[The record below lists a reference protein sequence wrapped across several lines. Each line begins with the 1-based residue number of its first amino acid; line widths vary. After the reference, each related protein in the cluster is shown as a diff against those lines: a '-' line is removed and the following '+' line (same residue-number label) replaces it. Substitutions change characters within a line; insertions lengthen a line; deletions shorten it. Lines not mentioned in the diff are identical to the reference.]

1 MEDSPNKDFKKP
13 AFESGKRL
21 LVKGCDDAFLESMT
35 FAGGKI
41 GCDCE
46 ECGVVPPSIAEAV
59 RRHNSKKIRLD
70 CMPPPTR
77 IVSQKRSLIS
87 RNGNLSIWK
96 WSLPTT
102 TAEPLTEFGNSH
114 RIIWVQRLA
123 PNITL
128 HSIGKGIIGSSD
140 EEKSRT
146 TVNWKEGKGYLV
158 PSNGGRAL
166 GWIARSNVSSQ
177 KEDNSKCEPVELVM
191 IKMSQAG
198 ISQIHGKSTSDA
210 NWMNAIG
217 SIFKQHV
224 DSRDKVETSEVE
236 NVSPSDIL
244 LDVNDCCAIQSIISS
259 FSDAS

>member
-1 MEDSPNKDFKKP
+1 MME
-13 AFESGKRL
+13 
-21 LVKGCDDAFLESMT
+21 
-35 FAGGKI
+35 
-41 GCDCE
+41 
-46 ECGVVPPSIAEAV
+46 
-59 RRHNSKKIRLD
+59 
-70 CMPPPTR
+70 PT
-77 IVSQKRSLIS
+77 ISLIYS
-87 RNGNLSIWK
+87 YN
-96 WSLPTT
+96 
-102 TAEPLTEFGNSH
+102 FSH
-114 RIIWVQRLA
+114 YLFCKIACLQ
-123 PNITL
+123 NITL